1 MAWRRGWRTGRD
13 GNNFCFVLQKSS
25 TPASQ
30 PAGPKSKKTFGN
42 YSPPRAACK
51 PLIRRIFAGQIPDPR
66 TRRQKV
72 KVFWFFS
79 SEKNRI
85 FFCLTKKK
93 QKDF

>member
-1 MAWRRGWRTGRD
+1 VKSLG
-13 GNNFCFVLQKSS
+13 GNFREVALGEAPCA
-25 TPASQ
+25 AS
-30 PAGPKSKKTFGN
+30 
-42 YSPPRAACK
+42 K
-51 PLIRRIFAGQIPDPR
+51 PFSRRIFAGQIPDPR
-66 TRRQKV
+66 TRRQKG